1 MVSTTSGGKTNFL
14 KPPTL
19 LDVNGDSNHWFNQI
33 YIINNKLR
41 VPGQDGGEGK
51 WGNHIIPQPCQNYN

>member
-51 WGNHIIPQPCQNYN
+51 